1 MVRMSCTVMRL
12 GCLRLGMSS
21 PDLVQDRE
29 NAVTVQ
35 TMTNRV
41 QGLPKLSGNY
51 RNPCPGFTETRVR
64 ELLKSVS
71 GNLRNPHEVFGL
83 LLAVVQFVPDGL
95 CGLVCQHYQLC
106 R

>member
-1 MVRMSCTVMRL
+1 M
-12 GCLRLGMSS
+12 
-21 PDLVQDRE
+21 
-29 NAVTVQ
+29 TVQ

-71 GNLRNPHEVFGL
+71 GNLRNPHCIEKCDPYGL
-83 LLAVVQFVPDGL
+83 KRPLHFDASGILRARCL
-95 CGLVCQHYQLC
+95 SA
-106 R
+106 

>member
-71 GNLRNPHEVFGL
+71 GNLRNPQMSDECGCSCIIASL
-83 LLAVVQFVPDGL
+83 YGTCRSIKKYL
-95 CGLVCQHYQLC
+95 CA
-106 R
+106 

>member
-1 MVRMSCTVMRL
+1 M
-12 GCLRLGMSS
+12 
-21 PDLVQDRE
+21 
-29 NAVTVQ
+29 TVQ

-71 GNLRNPHEVFGL
+71 GNLRNPQL
-83 LLAVVQFVPDGL
+83 LLYEHGS
-95 CGLVCQHYQLC
+95 GE
-106 R
+106 